1 MLTFE
6 CNLCPA
12 VDHLLLLFNSCAVTS
27 PFGIVQQNSR
37 TTQKFH
43 STTWCQTQISFRSCH
58 IWCQD
63 LCHNLKII
71 LRMPITFR
79 WLPLYMIKLGK
90 SATFR
95 LFLLHIIKLC
105 IPVALRLIPLWIIK
119 LCVPAALKL
128 FLLYTHTTSDKSWR
142 IYIIY
147 NLTIKVNVLAN
158 LNKKPKQIK

>member
-1 MLTFE
+1 MSSCGPFTIAVQLMCCHLTFWD
-6 CNLCPA
+6 CPA
-12 VDHLLLLFNSCAVTS
+12 EQQNYAEVSLDHLVPDPNQLQILPYLV
-27 PFGIVQQNSR
+27 SR
-37 TTQKFH
+37 SLSQPENYITYAF
-43 STTWCQTQISFRSCH
+43 
-58 IWCQD
+58 
-63 LCHNLKII
+63 
-71 LRMPITFR
+71 TFR